1 VTVKKFS
8 SKNFIVAANWK
19 MNKTAAETLEFIKD
33 FKRQFKPT
41 ADREI
46 QFFPSYLSLS
56 TFKQEMSDVP
66 VQYGAQNCHAQASG
80 AFTGEVSA
88 SMLKEFGCTT
98 CLVGHSERRTLFGET
113 NQDVALKAK
122 ALQQAGLTPMV
133 CIGETAQQRTQG
145 QTLAV
150 VAEQVKAVL
159 EVIDLQTP
167 FSVAYEPVWAIGT
180 GKVPTVAEITEVH
193 QFLRRQLVEK
203 MGDSGKTIPLL
214 YGGSVNSQNARDI
227 ESVPEV
233 NGFLIGGASLKVASL
248 LEIYFK

>member
-1 VTVKKFS
+1 
-8 SKNFIVAANWK
+8 
-19 MNKTAAETLEFIKD
+19 
-33 FKRQFKPT
+33 
-41 ADREI
+41 
-46 QFFPSYLSLS
+46 
-56 TFKQEMSDVP
+56 
-66 VQYGAQNCHAQASG
+66 
-80 AFTGEVSA
+80 
-88 SMLKEFGCTT
+88 
-98 CLVGHSERRTLFGET
+98 
-113 NQDVALKAK
+113 
-122 ALQQAGLTPMV
+122 MV

-145 QTLAV
+145 QTQAV

>member
-1 VTVKKFS
+1 MRVKK
-8 SKNFIVAANWK
+8 FIVAANWK
-19 MNKTAAETLEFIKD
+19 MNKTTAETLEFIKD
-33 FKRQFKPT
+33 FKLQFKPM

-46 QFFPSYLSLS
+46 QFYPSFLSLPP
-56 TFKQEMSDVP
+56 FKNEMSALP
-66 VQYGAQNCHAQASG
+66 IRYGAQNCSAQASG

-88 SMLKEFGCTT
+88 AMLKDFGCTT

-113 NQDVALKAK
+113 NEDVALKSK

-145 QTLAV
+145 QTLEV
-150 VAEQVKAVL
+150 VAGQLKAVL
-159 EVIDLQTP
+159 ESIDLNTP

-180 GKVPTVAEITEVH
+180 GKVPTFAEITEAH
-193 QFLRRQLVEK
+193 QFLRKQLVEK
-203 MGDSGKTIPLL
+203 MGDIGKSIPLL

-248 LEIYFK
+248 LEIYFR

>member
-1 VTVKKFS
+1 M
-8 SKNFIVAANWK
+8 SKTFIVAANWK

-33 FKRQFKPT
+33 FKQQFKPL
-41 ADREI
+41 AGREI
-46 QFFPSYLSLS
+46 QFFPSYLCLS
-56 TFKQEMSDVP
+56 TFQKEMTGLP
-66 VQYGAQNCHAQASG
+66 VHYGAQNCHSQTSG

-98 CLVGHSERRTLFGET
+98 CLVGHSERRTLFGES
-113 NQDVALKAK
+113 NQDVAVKSK

-150 VAEQVKAVL
+150 VAEQLKSVL
-159 EVIDLQTP
+159 EAIDLTSP
-167 FSVAYEPVWAIGT
+167 FAVAYEPVWAIGT
-180 GKVPTVAEITEVH
+180 GKVPTLAEITEVH
-193 QFLRRQLVEK
+193 QFLRKQLVEK
-203 MGDSGKTIPLL
+203 MGDLGKSIPLL

-248 LEIYFK
+248 LEIYNK

>member
-1 VTVKKFS
+1 MVKKIV
-8 SKNFIVAANWK
+8 SKSFIVAANWK

-33 FKRQFKPT
+33 FKRQFRPL

-46 QFFPSYLSLS
+46 HFFPSFLSLS
-56 TFKQEMSDVP
+56 TFQQEMSGVP
-66 VQYGAQNCHAQASG
+66 VKYGAQNCHAQASG

-113 NQDVALKAK
+113 NQDVAFKAK
-122 ALQQAGLTPMV
+122 ALQQAGLNPMV

-145 QTLAV
+145 LTLAV
-150 VAEQVKAVL
+150 VAEQVTAIL
-159 EVIDLQTP
+159 EVIDLESP
-167 FSVAYEPVWAIGT
+167 FSLAYEPVWAIGT
-180 GKVPTVAEITEVH
+180 GKVPTLAEITEVH
-193 QFLRRQLVEK
+193 QCLRQQLVEK
-203 MGDSGKTIPLL
+203 MGDLGKTIPLL